1 MHYAF
6 CKSLPRKSLKSR
18 SEMFCEGCQS
28 LVYSLSSQSWGKVEQ
43 ESVFSVYPQ
52 HPHSSLIKV
61 CVDVRK
67 KMNKSSDDSHFIKN
81 KIALHVGY
89 KTIFL
94 GTSDKYKSIK
104 LKYIYLFVE
113 VGIYQ
118 FSTC

>member
-1 MHYAF
+1 MSVV
-6 CKSLPRKSLKSR
+6 SLQFKFLVMRESGERTLSL
-18 SEMFCEGCQS
+18 
-28 LVYSLSSQSWGKVEQ
+28 
-43 ESVFSVYPQ
+43 SVYPQ

-61 CVDVRK
+61 CIDVRK

-81 KIALHVGY
+81 KTALHMGY

-94 GTSDKYKSIK
+94 GTSDEYKSIK

-113 VGIYQ
+113 VRIYQ